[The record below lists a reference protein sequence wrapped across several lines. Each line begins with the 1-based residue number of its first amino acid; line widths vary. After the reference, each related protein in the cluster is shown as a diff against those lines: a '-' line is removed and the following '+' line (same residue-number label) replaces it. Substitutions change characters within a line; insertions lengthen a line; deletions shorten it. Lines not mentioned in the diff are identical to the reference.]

1 MDDDIN
7 SLDSDLSVTLDC
19 FVLFLC
25 FLERDVS
32 ALFSDCDERVGR
44 SKLVVMPVVVVG
56 GDVGMLPL

>member
-25 FLERDVS
+25 FLEWEVS